1 MEAPPTDADTPRLMA
16 SIRRLRAAL
25 APGIPRE
32 AVVSELRKILESD
45 GMENLLADSGGTG
58 SFAGVLS
65 RAKECVERSANDDE
79 LFNQLGAI
87 LNTKELDAALL
98 TDDPDEQPTRL
109 RKLMLEG
116 PYRNIKKTTAHS
128 DRGH

>member
-1 MEAPPTDADTPRLMA
+1 MAAPPADADMPRLMA

-25 APGIPRE
+25 APGTPRV

-45 GMENLLADSGGTG
+45 GMENLLADAGEGY
-58 SFAGVLS
+58 FAGVLG
-65 RAKECVERSANDDE
+65 RAKECVGRSANDDE

-87 LNTKELDAALL
+87 LNTKEMDAALV
-98 TDDPDEQPTRL
+98 TGDPDEQPTRL

-116 PYRNIKKTTAHS
+116 PYREYQKDHDA
-128 DRGH
+128 R